1 MAGFTHDPQ
10 LEASTDRWMRW
21 GLGLMVAMVLAFPLY
36 RIWEPANRSEARALQ
51 QASLAAQGQEI
62 FSLNCSA
69 CHGLAGEGIDAPGLN
84 SQQFLRSATD
94 EQIRLLIS
102 VGVPG
107 TAMSAYSLDFG
118 GPLTSEQIR
127 AVVTFIR
134 SWEPDAPDRPDW
146 RTPTASPDGHDGEGS
161 ATTVDDHG

>member
-1 MAGFTHDPQ
+1 VHGRGSLIAGFTNDPE

-21 GLGLMVAMVLAFPLY
+21 GLGLMAAMVLAFPLY
-36 RIWEPANRSEARALQ
+36 RIWEPANRSAARDIQ
-51 QASLAAQGQEI
+51 QASLAAQGQEA
-62 FSLNCSA
+62 FSLFCSA
-69 CHGLAGEGIDAPGLN
+69 CHGLAGEGIDAPALN

-107 TAMSAYSLDFG
+107 TAMNAYSIDFG
-118 GPLTSEQIR
+118 GPLTSEQVR
-127 AVVTFIR
+127 AVVTFLR

-146 RTPTASPDGHDGEGS
+146 RTPGQTATTAADGH
-161 ATTVDDHG
+161 